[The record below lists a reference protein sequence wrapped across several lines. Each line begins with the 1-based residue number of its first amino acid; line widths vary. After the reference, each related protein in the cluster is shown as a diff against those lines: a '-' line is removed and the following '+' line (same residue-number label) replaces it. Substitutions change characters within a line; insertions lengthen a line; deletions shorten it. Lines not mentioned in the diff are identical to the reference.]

1 MDISPERFRLR
12 QLLDY
17 LESAFRP
24 LSSHK
29 GPEFRVVT
37 APGAPSE
44 PVTDESRLR
53 QVLRTCSPTR

>member
-37 APGAPSE
+37 APGAPSNRS
-44 PVTDESRLR
+44 PTSPAR